1 MTGAGVLLQLASMT
15 EGGTLN
21 AEAAWVKDE
30 HQGNTLCSVWG
41 GIGIRAEVRETE
53 EIRMSAPSTTEKC

>member
-1 MTGAGVLLQLASMT
+1 MT

-21 AEAAWVKDE
+21 VEAAWVKDE

-41 GIGIRAEVRETE
+41 GIGIRAEVPETE
-53 EIRMSAPSTTEKC
+53 EIRMSAPLTTEKC